1 MTPNAPTDT
10 QANGLPPAAPAG
22 EPEGPRV
29 PAAVTPGSG
38 GGEQSGLREY
48 AQLLWREKAT
58 VAIVTAIC
66 VVATLAYCL
75 VVTPTYAATTSVL
88 LEPAI
93 SQTLIEANYPTGI
106 SPVPNVP
113 DGIEV
118 IESSS
123 VADLV
128 EKKIPNAPTVTAA
141 QVGTTDVVQIT
152 ATSTNAALAA
162 RTANAYASAYIAH
175 EQKQT
180 SDIFV
185 SAEQQLQTKI
195 NTVAF
200 AISNLNAQIRAAAT
214 GTDLTPL
221 ETQLGAL
228 QGQLANLQ
236 NQLQNYQFFAS
247 QGVSNESGQ
256 VISSAAAPTK
266 PSSPKTVEWTVLAL
280 IFGVILGVGVV
291 LLINAVSPVHDGLG
305 SDESARVKGG
315 KVKADKGGKGDKP
328 DKGRGRGRTK
338 VLGKQDW

>member
-1 MTPNAPTDT
+1 MA
-10 QANGLPPAAPAG
+10 
-22 EPEGPRV
+22 EPGV
-29 PAAVTPGSG
+29 
-38 GGEQSGLREY
+38 GEQSGLREY
-48 AQLLWREKAT
+48 AQLLWREKLT
-58 VAIVTAIC
+58 IAIVTAIC
-66 VVATLAYCL
+66 IVATLAYCL
-75 VVTPTYAATTSVL
+75 VVTPTYRATASVL

-123 VADLV
+123 VADQV
-128 EKKIPNAPTVTAA
+128 QKQIPNAPEVTAS

-152 ATSTNAALAA
+152 ASSTNAALAA
-162 RTANAYASAYIAH
+162 RAANVYAHAYIAL

-195 NTVAF
+195 NTVGL
-200 AISNLNAQIRAAAT
+200 AISNLNAQIRGAAP
-214 GTDLTPL
+214 GSDLTPL
-221 ETQLGAL
+221 ESQLGAL
-228 QGQLANLQ
+228 QSQLANLQ

-266 PSSPKTVEWTVLAL
+266 PSSPKTAEWTVLAL
-280 IFGVILGVGVV
+280 IFGVILGIGVV
-291 LLINAVSPVHDGLG
+291 LLVNAVSPERD
-305 SDESARVKGG
+305 
-315 KVKADKGGKGDKP
+315 
-328 DKGRGRGRTK
+328 
-338 VLGKQDW
+338 

>member
-1 MTPNAPTDT
+1 MPPYAPPDT

-22 EPEGPRV
+22 EPEGASAAV
-29 PAAVTPGSG
+29 PALSATTAGSG
-38 GGEQSGLREY
+38 DGGQSGLREY
-48 AQLLWREKAT
+48 AQLLWREKVT
-58 VAIVTAIC
+58 IAIVTAIC

-75 VVTPTYAATTSVL
+75 VVTPTYAGTTSVL

-93 SQTLIEANYPTGI
+93 SQTLIEANYPTGV

-123 VADLV
+123 VADRV
-128 EKKIPNAPTVTAA
+128 RQQIPNAPAVTAA

-152 ATSTNAALAA
+152 AKSTSAALAA
-162 RTANAYASAYIAH
+162 RAANAYAHAYIAL

-185 SAEQQLQTKI
+185 AAEQQLQTKI
-195 NTVAF
+195 NTVGY
-200 AISNLNAQIRAAAT
+200 AIANLNAQIRGAAT

-221 ETQLGAL
+221 ESQLGAF

-280 IFGVILGVGVV
+280 IFGIILGIGVV
-291 LLINAVSPVHDGLG
+291 LLVNAVAPEHD
-305 SDESARVKGG
+305 EHARA
-315 KVKADKGGKGDKP
+315 KAE
-328 DKGRGRGRTK
+328 KGRGRAR
-338 VLGKQDW
+338 VLGRQDW